1 LWFIPLDWVASSF
14 VFLAVERVLHGDVS
28 GAERRLAQALR
39 RAEELGFPGGP
50 YSDVFARIYE
60 IWIRCEAGQL
70 DHARAVAVQLIEQSK
85 RHGFAAWEG
94 VGMSEL
100 CAVDARILLESIDRD
115 PDAVSAQIATM
126 TKIQDTWHRIGTE
139 ANRPIN
145 DAVVARLLITAGR
158 HNQARD
164 WLDAALGIT
173 AEKGHQ
179 FYDAE
184 LLRLRAHTLT
194 DPDARAAGFGA
205 ALDLARRQGAPLFE
219 LRAALDDF
227 GLRGHPAREPLR
239 DAASRVAS
247 DSGMPELARAREML
261 GE

>member
-1 LWFIPLDWVASSF
+1 VDRL
-14 VFLAVERVLHGDVS
+14 LHGDVN
-28 GAERRLAQALR
+28 GAEGRLRQALR
-39 RAEELGFPGGP
+39 RAEQLGFPTGP
-50 YSDVFARIYE
+50 YSRIFAHIYE

-70 DHARAVAVQLIEQSK
+70 DRAGAVAVQLIEQSK
-85 RHGFAAWEG
+85 RHGFAAWQG
-94 VGMSEL
+94 VGMSEQ
-100 CAVDARILLESIDRD
+100 CAVEARVLLASTNRD
-115 PDAVSAQIATM
+115 PDAASAHAATL

-145 DAVVARLLITAGR
+145 DAVVGRLRLAAGQ

-164 WLDAALGIT
+164 WLDVALGIT

-194 DPDARAAGFGA
+194 DPDARAAEFGA
-205 ALDLARRQGAPLFE
+205 AVDLARRQGAPLFE

-227 GLRGHPAREPLR
+227 ELRGQPAREALTK
-239 DAASRVAS
+239 AARRLVR
-247 DSGMPELARAREML
+247 DSGLPELARARRIL
-261 GE
+261 GD